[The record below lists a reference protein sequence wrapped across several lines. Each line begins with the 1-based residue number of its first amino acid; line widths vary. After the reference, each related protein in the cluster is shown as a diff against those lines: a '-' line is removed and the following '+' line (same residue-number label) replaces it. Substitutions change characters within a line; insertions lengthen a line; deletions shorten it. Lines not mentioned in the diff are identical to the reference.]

1 MSSYSYEKKKRLADK
16 ISKIKK
22 KDDMV
27 KVLEIIY
34 EDNKNITENQNGLFM
49 LFHNLDDSTYHKLDA
64 YLKSVSKKRSS
75 TGSITSDS
83 ISEKKEYKSYIDD
96 DFDHNRLNPN
106 MKYSNK
112 EKNLIKRNRYDN
124 LISSEN
130 ISDGS
135 VVYQKFDVNAQSD
148 SDKTSENSKKSGDSV
163 KKGRKKVIK
172 KTVEVT

>member
-27 KVLEIIY
+27 KILEIIY
-34 EDNKNITENQNGLFM
+34 ENNKNITENQNGLFM

-64 YLKSVSKKRSS
+64 YLRSISKKRGS

-96 DFDHNRLNPN
+96 EFENNRLNPSL
-106 MKYSNK
+106 KYSNK

-124 LISSEN
+124 LIGSEGV
-130 ISDGS
+130 SDGS
-135 VVYQKFDVNAQSD
+135 VVYQKFDVNVISD
-148 SDKTSENSKKSGDSV
+148 SDKTSENSKKSGDSI
-163 KKGRKKVIK
+163 KKGRKKVTK
-172 KTVEVT
+172 KTV